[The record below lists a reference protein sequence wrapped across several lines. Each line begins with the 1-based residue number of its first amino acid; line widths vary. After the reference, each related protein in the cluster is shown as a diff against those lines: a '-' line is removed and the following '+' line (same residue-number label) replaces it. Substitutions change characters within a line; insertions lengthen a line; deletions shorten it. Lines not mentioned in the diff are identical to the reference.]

1 MNVHPA
7 LGRIVA
13 GAWAV
18 RDADHWGVR
27 YQEPFQE
34 SAHDFLWASI
44 VQVAAAVVVGSRAR
58 LDAMVEKEKQA
69 EPLAAVAQ
77 VAADV
82 HPAEDRLVQDVKSG
96 VALWQQALRAE
107 AVAWVALEQ

>member
-13 GAWAV
+13 GAWAD

-27 YQEPFQE
+27 YQEQFRE

-44 VQVAAAVVVGSRAR
+44 VQVVAAVVGSRAR
-58 LDAMVEKEKQA
+58 RDAMVAKEKLA
-69 EPLAAVAQ
+69 EPLAAVAR

-82 HPAEDRLVQDVKSG
+82 HPAEDRLVQDAKSG
-96 VALWQQALRAE
+96 VALWQQALQAE
-107 AVAWVALEQ
+107 AVA